1 MASARE
7 ENKNAKPAVTT
18 VPEDIWLSRGGFG
31 SNARWFAVSTV
42 AHVLL
47 LSVFATTAVTVMQK
61 SQDMIKVTALP
72 ASQDPAQQAEE
83 QKTPDDWEGEPSLKD
98 LPGALSM
105 EMLPHKKVKKWSSGP
120 PPLAGRVQAIRPTA
134 LPIISSAFSP
144 VTIQVGRTS
153 DDLKGLTTQVT
164 NLSGSLSGVAGGGF
178 GDHVGG
184 LRRVGIDVVLVVDAT
199 DSMQFVIDSVRE
211 RLSKTIEALQTMV
224 DTTRVG
230 IVAYRDKG
238 EEYVT
243 RWVDFSFSTSKLQG
257 FLANLEASGGG
268 DWPEALYEG
277 VDVAIHDLSWRK
289 KSRRII
295 VLVSGSSPHP
305 ETVSSI
311 MNLAQ
316 GFRSQGGVVS
326 AMDLAE
332 KMHEDFERALWQRTA
347 QLTKVAFKPSPLP
360 AFYREFRDTMASISK
375 AGGGEFI
382 PLTEEK
388 KLTRQI
394 IILTFGTRWKTE
406 MERFLRD
413 LS

>member
-1 MASARE
+1 MASAE
-7 ENKNAKPAVTT
+7 KENKNAKPAVAA
-18 VPEDIWLSRGGFG
+18 VPEDLWFSRGGFG

-61 SQDMIKVTALP
+61 GQELIKVTALP

-105 EMLPHKKVKKWSSGP
+105 EMLPHKKVKNWSAGP
-120 PPLAGRVQAIRPTA
+120 APLAGRVQAIRPTA

-153 DDLKGLTTQVT
+153 DGGPTTQIT
-164 NLSGSLSGVAGGGF
+164 NLSGSLNGVAGGGF

-184 LRRVGIDVVLVVDAT
+184 LRRVGIDVVLVIDAT

-211 RLSKTIEALQTMV
+211 RLSKTIESLQTMV

-230 IVAYRDKG
+230 IVAYRDRG

-243 RWVDFSFSTSKLQG
+243 RWMDFSFSTSKLQG
-257 FLANLEASGGG
+257 FLANLEAGGGG

-277 VDVAIHDLSWRK
+277 VDVAIHDLNWRK

-305 ETVSSI
+305 ETVSNI

-332 KMHEDFERALWQRTA
+332 KMHEDFERALWKQTA
-347 QLTKVAFKPSPLP
+347 YLTKVAFKVSPLP
-360 AFYREFRDTMASISK
+360 GFYREFRDTMASISQ

-388 KLTRQI
+388 QLTKQI

>member
-1 MASARE
+1 MASAEE
-7 ENKNAKPAVTT
+7 ENKNAKPAVAA
-18 VPEDIWLSRGGFG
+18 VPEDLWFSRGGFG

-61 SQDMIKVTALP
+61 GQELIKVTALP

-105 EMLPHKKVKKWSSGP
+105 EMLPHKKVKNWSAGP
-120 PPLAGRVQAIRPTA
+120 APLAGRVQAIRPTA

-153 DDLKGLTTQVT
+153 DGGPTTQIT
-164 NLSGSLSGVAGGGF
+164 NLSGSLNGVAGGGF

-184 LRRVGIDVVLVVDAT
+184 LRRVGIDVVLVIDAT

-211 RLSKTIEALQTMV
+211 RLSKTIESLQTMV

-230 IVAYRDKG
+230 IVAYRDRG

-243 RWVDFSFSTSKLQG
+243 RWMDFSFSTSKLQG
-257 FLANLEASGGG
+257 FLANLEAGGGG

-277 VDVAIHDLSWRK
+277 VDVAIHDLNWRK

-305 ETVSSI
+305 ETVSNI
-311 MNLAQ
+311 INLAQ

-326 AMDLAE
+326 G
-332 KMHEDFERALWQRTA
+332 RCGN
-347 QLTKVAFKPSPLP
+347 KPHISPKLPLKCLHCP
-360 AFYREFRDTMASISK
+360 AFTVNFETQWHRSR
-375 AGGGEFI
+375 
-382 PLTEEK
+382 
-388 KLTRQI
+388 KLVAES
-394 IILTFGTRWKTE
+394 LFH
-406 MERFLRD
+406 
-413 LS
+413 